1 MAVALVLGFLVV
13 LQIRAQNGGSDLASR
28 SPQEL
33 TVIVANLNTR
43 NDQLRTEVG
52 SLEKELGDL
61 QGAQS
66 RGQTSVEQVRED
78 LSRIRAWSGLLPV
91 VGRGVRI
98 RIDGPIHAGSVDDL
112 LNELRN
118 AGAEAIAVEGIRAV
132 PGLVVSGDAGALTVD
147 GTPAPGS
154 LEITAIGDPG
164 ALGGNLTRTGGL
176 VAQLGATEPGA
187 AITVTPEER
196 LTLPATTRTL
206 RPPDGVPRL

>member
-78 LSRIRAWSGLLPV
+78 LFRIRAWSGLLPV